1 MPRCH
6 LPRRRLAAGVL
17 ALAAGLTGCAAPEQ
31 QPEEKPPVLVVST
44 RDNPTGPEQGPHI
57 VSGGLGGAYWP
68 GLGEVDPASAG
79 FDPDEFGPF
88 DEWGV
93 SLSLGYEGRVADLP
107 LGSLWLGGL
116 FSFASF
122 ENDSSFPVITLP
134 SGNTLD
140 GDYTA
145 DLLMVTPTLT
155 YRADLATGVDGFL
168 RAGAGYYRLALNES
182 YDIYYDDVDDDQ
194 AFGGFVGLGL
204 DIRVAEQ
211 IAVRVENQVHFVD
224 LEPFP
229 EILPDERTVD
239 DPIYFLTIGA
249 SFRF

>member
-1 MPRCH
+1 MPRFY
-6 LPRRRLAAGVL
+6 LPRRGLAAGVL
-17 ALAAGLTGCAAPEQ
+17 ALAAMVSGCAAPAKES
-31 QPEEKPPVLVVST
+31 EEAPPVVVVTT
-44 RDNPTGPEQGPHI
+44 RDNPTGPEKGPHI
-57 VSGGLGGAYWP
+57 VSGGLGAAYWP
-68 GLGEVDPASAG
+68 GLGDVDPGSAG
-79 FDPDEFGPF
+79 FDPDEFGAF
-88 DEWGV
+88 DDWGV
-93 SLSLGYEGRVADLP
+93 SLTLGYEGRVAELP
-107 LGSLWLGGL
+107 VGSLWLGGL

-145 DLLMVTPTLT
+145 DLLMVTPTVT
-155 YRADLATGVDGFL
+155 YRADLFTGVDGFL
-168 RAGAGYYRLALNES
+168 RGGAGYYRLALNES
-182 YDIYYDDVDDDQ
+182 YDIYYDDVDDDD

-211 IAVRVENQVHFVD
+211 IAVRIENQVHFVD

-229 EILPDERTVD
+229 NVLPDESTVD

>member
-1 MPRCH
+1 
-6 LPRRRLAAGVL
+6 L
-17 ALAAGLTGCAAPEQ
+17 ALAGAVSGCSAPAQER
-31 QPEEKPPVLVVST
+31 EEEPPVLVVTT
-44 RDNPTGPEQGPHI
+44 RDNPTGPEKGPHI
-57 VSGGLGGAYWP
+57 VSGGLGAAYWP
-68 GLGEVDPASAG
+68 GLGDVDPASAG

-93 SLSLGYEGRVADLP
+93 SLALAYEGRVADLP
-107 LGSLWLGGL
+107 VGSLWLGGL

-122 ENDSSFPVITLP
+122 ENDSSFPVVTLP

-155 YRADLATGVDGFL
+155 YRADLGVGVDGFL
-168 RAGAGYYRLALNES
+168 RGGAGYYRLALNES
-182 YDIYYDDVDDDQ
+182 YDIYYDDIDDDQ
-194 AFGGFVGLGL
+194 AFGGFIGFGL

-211 IAVRVENQVHFVD
+211 IAVRIENQVHFVE

-229 EILPDERTVD
+229 DILPDEGTVD